1 MSERIYVTVADTKHM
16 DTRVVYAGMDKSEA
30 FDVLDEHTQTSVS
43 LTRGE
48 YKLHAFVQVWEDG
61 EHQFDTRDPSVVAD
75 G

>member
-43 LTRGE
+43 LTR
-48 YKLHAFVQVWEDG
+48 LTHQVSVRLRQFVVMA
-61 EHQFDTRDPSVVAD
+61 PK
-75 G
+75 